1 METITDQMQ
10 GSAALQLAISQG
22 WNWKNGTEPN
32 IELETCPYCKH
43 SGFGHFYLEAHG
55 TDDPKKNRDGLHM
68 CQRCGKS
75 GNLYALRNLL
85 GLASHNFSSTKDEG
99 SGYANV
105 DRLPDV
111 QACHEYLMQDAA
123 AIEYLTVTRGLSTD
137 ILERMKIGL
146 TTHYFKNQGE
156 VRAIVFPYLVNGNCV
171 FAHYRTLPDMDNPD
185 KVQKA
190 FASPK
195 GWEATLYN
203 GEILRDGLKDV
214 IFVEG
219 EMDTLVGLDHG
230 IENLC
235 GVPGANIK
243 KAEWL
248 DTLDRLGIERVYIMY
263 DADKVG
269 QKAAQVL
276 ASRIGL
282 DRCWKITLPMFK
294 IDDGDLGSRFGKDLN
309 EWFLHGGGTLEAFEQ
324 LKADAKQFDVD
335 GVADSGSALDEFED
349 ELDQKGS
356 GQKYS
361 TPWPSLSRIVR
372 FDTGDVIDILAPEK
386 IGKTTFG
393 LNLIEYMV
401 DTYGED
407 GVIIC
412 LEMTRARLARKWLC
426 HKTLIA
432 DSLATSKEEEDALTA
447 RFKAEIPHIKDVA
460 ANRDGNLYFC
470 YPSFTTCEDIYALMI
485 ECIRRYGVKWIMFD
499 NVQLLCDLTLG
510 NRNRTQ
516 HLSEISKRLA
526 KITKDNRIQ
535 MIRILQ
541 PHRIGEGKVA
551 TSNSV
556 DGSSQIPKDSDCT
569 IVLNRAN
576 LHDVTKDTLNEGGYV
591 QTEGTFTP
599 EMHVAVPLSRYSV
612 GGSTTL
618 YIIGATSTVC
628 EVGEAQIAAMNAKI
642 KDHAKKGAWQN
653 AIGSLA
659 TFTALPPLPEPLVI
673 VPGEITP

>member
-1 METITDQMQ
+1 MGTITDQMQ
-10 GSAALQLAISQG
+10 GSAALQLIISQG
-22 WNWKNGTEPN
+22 WNWKNGTAPN
-32 IELETCPYCKH
+32 VELETCPYCKH
-43 SGFGHFYLEAHG
+43 SGFGHFYIETHG
-55 TDDPKKNRDGLHM
+55 IDDPKKSRDGLHM

-75 GNLYALRNLL
+75 GNLYALRTLL
-85 GLASHNFSSTKDEG
+85 GIANSQFGSTKEAAT
-99 SGYANV
+99 GYAKI

-111 QACHEYLMQDAA
+111 DACHEHLMQDGAA
-123 AIEYLTVTRGLSTD
+123 LEYLTIKRGLSLD
-137 ILERMKIGL
+137 IIQKMKIGL
-146 TTHYFKNQGE
+146 VEKQYFKNQGE
-156 VRAIVFPYLVNGNCV
+156 IRALVFPYLVNGNCI
-171 FAHYRTLPDMDNPD
+171 FAHYRSLPDLDNPD

-195 GWEATLYN
+195 GWDATLYN
-203 GEILRDGLKDV
+203 GEILREGLKEV

-219 EMDTLVGLDHG
+219 EMDTLIGLDHG
-230 IENLC
+230 IANLC

-248 DTLDRLGIERVYIMY
+248 DTLDRLGIERIYIMY
-263 DADKVG
+263 DDDKVG

-282 DRCWKITLPMFK
+282 DRCWKIVLPSFK

-309 EWFLHGGGTLEAFEQ
+309 EWFLYGNGSLEAFEQ
-324 LKADAKQFDVD
+324 LKLDAKQFDVD
-335 GVADSGSALDEFED
+335 GVSDAGSALDEFED
-349 ELDQKGS
+349 ELDEKGS
-356 GQKYS
+356 GQKYV
-361 TPWPSLSRIVR
+361 TPWPSLSRILR

-393 LNLIEYMV
+393 MNLIEFMV

-432 DSLATSKEEEDALTA
+432 DTLATSKEEEEALTA
-447 RFKAEIPHIKDVA
+447 RFKAEIPHIKDIA

-470 YPSFTTCEDIYALMI
+470 YPSFTTTDDIYALMA

-499 NVQLLCDLTLG
+499 NLQLLCDLTLNG
-510 NRNRTQ
+510 RNRTE
-516 HLSEISKRLA
+516 HLSGISKRLT
-526 KITKDNRIQ
+526 KIAKDNRIQ

-556 DGSSQIPKDSDCT
+556 DGASQIPKDCDCI
-569 IVLNRAN
+569 IVLNRAS
-576 LHDVTKDTLNEGGYV
+576 LHEVNKDILNEGGYI
-591 QTEGTFTP
+591 QTEGTFSP

-628 EVGEAQIAAMNAKI
+628 EVAEAQIAAMNAKL
-642 KDHAKKGAWQN
+642 KENTKNGSWKN
-653 AIGSLA
+653 ALA
-659 TFTALPPLPEPLVI
+659 TLTTFTNPPTEPLPI
-673 VPGEITP
+673 VQGEITP